1 MPVCVKSYCG
11 DLTIMS
17 VLITNASNV
26 KGLVVTQSLGKKGV
40 EITTTDCEYLS
51 AAFFS
56 RYSKHHFLC
65 ASPERTQLEFVNSIQ
80 NHIKRNKIDV
90 LMPINSTETN
100 LISKYKEKFT
110 PFTKVPFEDF
120 PKMMQLHNKNEVM
133 KLASELDI
141 RIPGTYE
148 INNATDIEKFSK
160 EMEYPVVIK
169 LRNATSSVGISYV
182 YSASEFV
189 SKYKQTIQKFN
200 LKSSEYPIVQEY
212 IPGSGYGVSMLYNQG
227 DIRASF
233 THKRLRE
240 YPITG
245 GPSTL
250 RVSVRNQEMENA
262 ARKILDHVNWHG
274 VAMVEFKLDERTNKP
289 VLIEVNPRFWG
300 SVYQAIAA
308 GVNFPYLLYE
318 MALYG
323 DVEPVFNYKVGVK
336 TRFLLNDF
344 RALISHLNNSGHR
357 FATFKEFFKFYE
369 KDLYYDAFSINDAL
383 PAMMFAYKGLKDVLN
398 SRHK

>member
-1 MPVCVKSYCG
+1 MPVCIKSYCG

-344 RALISHLNNSGHR
+344 RALSAILTIQ
-357 FATFKEFFKFYE
+357 A
-369 KDLYYDAFSINDAL
+369 IAL
-383 PAMMFAYKGLKDVLN
+383 QLLRNFLN
-398 SRHK
+398 SMKKIFIMMLFQLMMRYLL

>member
-1 MPVCVKSYCG
+1 
-11 DLTIMS
+11 MS

-357 FATFKEFFKFYE
+357 FTTFKEFFKFYE

>member
-1 MPVCVKSYCG
+1 
-11 DLTIMS
+11 MS

-26 KGLVVTQSLGKKGV
+26 KGLVVTQSLGKKGI
-40 EITTTDCEYLS
+40 EITTTDCESLS

-56 RYSKHHFLC
+56 KYSKHHFLC
-65 ASPERTQLEFVNSIQ
+65 ASPERTPLEFVSSIK
-80 NHIKRNKIDV
+80 NHIKRKKIDV

-100 LISKYKEKFT
+100 LISKYKDKFT
-110 PFTKVPFEDF
+110 PFTKVPFEDYS
-120 PKMMQLHNKNEVM
+120 KMMQLHNKNEVM

-141 RIPGTYE
+141 RIPRTYE
-148 INNATDIEKFSK
+148 IDNATYLEKFSK

-182 YSASEFV
+182 YSAIEFV
-189 SKYKQTIQKFN
+189 SKFKQTIQKFN
-200 LKSSEYPIVQEY
+200 LNSSGYPIVQEY
-212 IPGSGYGVSMLYNQG
+212 IPGTGYGVSVLYNQG

-250 RVSVRNQEMENA
+250 RVSVRNQEMEKA
-262 ARKILDHVNWHG
+262 ARKLLDHVKWHG
-274 VAMVEFKLDERTNKP
+274 VAMVEFKLDERDNKP

-300 SVYQAIAA
+300 SIYQAIAA

-318 MALYG
+318 MALHG
-323 DVEPVFNYKVGVK
+323 DVEPVFNYKVGIK

-344 RALISHLNNSGHR
+344 RALISHFKNSDHR
-357 FATFKEFFKFYE
+357 CATFKEFFKFYE
-369 KDLYYDAFSINDAL
+369 KDMYYDALSMGDAL
-383 PAMMFAYKGLKDVLN
+383 PAMMFAYRGFKEVLN
-398 SRHK
+398 SRHR

>member
-1 MPVCVKSYCG
+1 MPVCIKSYCG

-250 RVSVRNQEMENA
+250 R
-262 ARKILDHVNWHG
+262 
-274 VAMVEFKLDERTNKP
+274 
-289 VLIEVNPRFWG
+289 
-300 SVYQAIAA
+300 
-308 GVNFPYLLYE
+308 
-318 MALYG
+318 
-323 DVEPVFNYKVGVK
+323 
-336 TRFLLNDF
+336 
-344 RALISHLNNSGHR
+344 
-357 FATFKEFFKFYE
+357 
-369 KDLYYDAFSINDAL
+369 
-383 PAMMFAYKGLKDVLN
+383 
-398 SRHK
+398 

>member
-1 MPVCVKSYCG
+1 
-11 DLTIMS
+11 MS

-65 ASPERTQLEFVNSIQ
+65 APPERTQTDFVNSIQ

-133 KLASELDI
+133 RLASELDI

-148 INNATDIEKFSK
+148 IVNAADIEKFSK

-189 SKYKQTIQKFN
+189 SKYRQTIQKFN
-200 LKSSEYPIVQEY
+200 LKPSEYPIVQEY

-250 RVSVRNQEMENA
+250 RVSVRNQEMETA

-274 VAMVEFKLDERTNKP
+274 VAMVEFKLDERTNRP

-318 MALYG
+318 MALFG
-323 DVEPVFNYKVGVK
+323 DVKPVFNYKVGVK

-344 RALISHLNNSGHR
+344 RALISHLKNSNHR

-383 PAMMFAYKGLKDVLN
+383 PAMMFAYKGLKDVLG

>member
-1 MPVCVKSYCG
+1 MLVCIKSYCG

-80 NHIKRNKIDV
+80 NHIRRKKIDV

-148 INNATDIEKFSK
+148 IDNAADIDKFSK

-169 LRNATSSVGISYV
+169 LRNATSSVGISYA

-189 SKYKQTIQKFN
+189 SKYKQTIHKFN

-250 RVSVRNQEMENA
+250 RVSVRNQEMEKA
-262 ARKILDHVNWHG
+262 ARKLLDHVNWHG

-344 RALISHLNNSGHR
+344 RALISHFKNSDHR

-369 KDLYYDAFSINDAL
+369 KDLYYDAFSTNDML
-383 PAMMFAYKGLKDVLN
+383 PAMMFAYKGLKEVLD

>member
-1 MPVCVKSYCG
+1 
-11 DLTIMS
+11 MS

-26 KGLVVTQSLGKKGV
+26 KGLVVTQSLGKKGI
-40 EITTTDCEYLS
+40 EITTTDCESLS

-65 ASPERTQLEFVNSIQ
+65 ASPERTPLEFVSSIQ
-80 NHIKRNKIDV
+80 NHIKRKKIDV

-100 LISKYKEKFT
+100 LISKYKDKFT
-110 PFTKVPFEDF
+110 PFTKVPFEDY

-141 RIPGTYE
+141 CIPRTYE
-148 INNATDIEKFSK
+148 IDNAADLEKFSK

-182 YSASEFV
+182 YSAHEFV

-200 LKSSEYPIVQEY
+200 LKSSGYPIVQEY
-212 IPGSGYGVSMLYNQG
+212 IPGTGYGVSVLYNQG

-240 YPITG
+240 YPISG

-250 RVSVRNQEMENA
+250 RVSVRNQEMEKA
-262 ARKILDHVNWHG
+262 AKKLLDHVSWHG

-300 SVYQAIAA
+300 SIYQAIAA
-308 GVNFPYLLYE
+308 GVNFPNLLYE

-323 DVEPVFNYKVGVK
+323 DVEPVFNYKVGIK

-344 RALISHLNNSGHR
+344 RALISHLKNSDHR
-357 FATFKEFFKFYE
+357 FATFMDFFKFYE

-383 PAMMFAYKGLKDVLN
+383 PAMMFAYKGFKEVFKAN
-398 SRHK
+398 IMTTN